1 VRPRKNPAAAPSP
14 GTAST
19 AAAFFTVAV
28 AATSPETATTSP
40 ATAAIATTPP
50 ATAAVATTS
59 TTAAVTATSAKAPHA
74 LEAGRNG
81 EQHKQKRAE
90 QPRLAFHGR
99 LLFLATRAGASLRRC
114 VHYIP
119 LLSLSFDLCAFPVR
133 RSRARLI

>member
-28 AATSPETATTSP
+28 AATSP

-50 ATAAVATTS
+50 ATAAVATTA
-59 TTAAVTATSAKAPHA
+59 TTAAVAATSAKAPHA
-74 LEAGRNG
+74 LEAGRNA

-99 LLFLATRAGASLRRC
+99 LLFLATRAG
-114 VHYIP
+114 VVP
-119 LLSLSFDLCAFPVR
+119 
-133 RSRARLI
+133 